1 MPLIDLAEDTMHM
14 DTDWPR
20 IRQLWGEAFRSSF
33 HFAVATTR
41 PDGSP
46 HVSPI
51 GSLLLLP
58 EPGRAIYFEELTRR
72 LPQHFTH
79 DPRVSILA
87 VRSSALFWLGALI
100 RGRFNAPPAVR
111 LNGVA
116 GARREATPD
125 EIERMRRRFRPLR
138 FTRGHRMLWE
148 QMSTV
153 REIEV
158 RSAEPILLGA
168 MTRGLWQDA
177 VPAAARSAAR

>member
-1 MPLIDLAEDTMHM
+1 MQLETAWHP
-14 DTDWPR
+14 
-20 IRQLWGEAFRSSF
+20 IRELWNETFRTSF
-33 HFAVATTR
+33 HFAVASVR

-72 LPQHFTH
+72 LPQHFAH

-87 VRSSALFWLGALI
+87 VRTGAWFWLGALM
-100 RGRFNAPPAVR
+100 RGRFSAPPAVR

-116 GARREATPD
+116 GARREATTD
-125 EIERMRRRFRPLR
+125 EIARMRRRFRPLR
-138 FTRGHRMLWE
+138 FTRGYDLLWA
-148 QMSTV
+148 QMSVV

-158 RSAEPILLGA
+158 RSAEPILLGP
-168 MTRGLWQDA
+168 MTRGLWHA
-177 VPAAARSAAR
+177 PTVAASRSV